1 VSSDRLQRINVVG
14 TSSVG
19 KTTFARDLAARLDL
33 PYVELDALYWEPGWT
48 EASSDVMR
56 SRVAAAIQ
64 PVGWVVD
71 GNYGIVRDLVWARA
85 DTVVWLDYPLRTIL
99 WRYLTRTLRRI
110 RTGEELW
117 PGTGNRER
125 LSMHLLQRDGLL
137 WWILGTYRRRRRD
150 FPRLLAEHPGIDA
163 VRLGSPREAGRWI
176 AGVGGARIA

>member
-1 VSSDRLQRINVVG
+1 
-14 TSSVG
+14 
-19 KTTFARDLAARLDL
+19 
-33 PYVELDALYWEPGWT
+33 
-48 EASSDVMR
+48 
-56 SRVAAAIQ
+56 
-64 PVGWVVD
+64 VVD

-150 FPRLLAEHPGIDA
+150 FPRLLAEHPRIEA
-163 VRLGSPREAGRWI
+163 VRLGSPREASRWL
-176 AGVGGARIA
+176 ARVGGGRIA